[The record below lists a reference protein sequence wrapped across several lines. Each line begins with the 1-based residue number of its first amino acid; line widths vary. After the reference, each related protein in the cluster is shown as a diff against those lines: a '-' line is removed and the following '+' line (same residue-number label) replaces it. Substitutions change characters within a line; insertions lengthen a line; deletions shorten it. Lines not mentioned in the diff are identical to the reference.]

1 MGVSPTRSNSR
12 SDHSFTSR
20 FNKKKRNQLQKD
32 AKTEMVVAKDK
43 LKKNVKSASWWSS
56 FLKLGLIIVFYFSSS
71 IALTFYQKDLLK
83 VRLLGPDLEIV
94 QHNFVPRLGCHK
106 CCKDPLF
113 YTNCNIF
120 NRQFAVQRSKL
131 KARI

>member
-1 MGVSPTRSNSR
+1 MGVSPTRSNNR

-56 FLKLGLIIVFYFSSS
+56 FLKLALIIVFYFSSS

-83 VRLLGPDLEIV
+83 VRLLGPELEIV
-94 QHNFVPRLGCHK
+94 KQNWGVI
-106 CCKDPLF
+106 
-113 YTNCNIF
+113 NIVKIPF
-120 NRQFAVQRSKL
+120 STQMV
-131 KARI
+131 IY